1 VKVLKQNEFLNS
13 VKKKIFEEAGE
24 LIHSKNKKD
33 IIDEITDIQ
42 ELLDVL
48 ATEMKLTK
56 PQVKKL
62 QVVKAKKRGGFKKR
76 LFLIKEE
83 KNKLK

>member
-1 VKVLKQNEFLNS
+1 MKVLKQNEFLNS

-33 IIDEITDIQ
+33 IIDEITDIH